1 MRSQRDEL
9 ALRRGTMS
17 AQNVTEPG
25 GPSNAW
31 AKVLRIARR
40 PREAG
45 RWRAELASA
54 IAGAVRPD
62 AAGVFLCRLG
72 DLADASLSVAPRE
85 HSGLG
90 ERLARDWLPRLRR
103 AGLDSSKSLFA
114 EPADEREAKLAR
126 SIRLEL
132 LEPAGFQ
139 GMLGVFLRAP
149 DGRIAGF
156 LTVFT
161 RTTAAERRSALSAQ
175 LSGVRLAAEASVRAS
190 MDVAAALGARFPEL
204 STDPLTPRERQVATL
219 AANGFSDLA
228 IAQRLSIA
236 EGTVGRHL
244 HNIYRKL
251 GVSSRIALV
260 NALCLKG

>member
-1 MRSQRDEL
+1 
-9 ALRRGTMS
+9 
-17 AQNVTEPG
+17 
-25 GPSNAW
+25 
-31 AKVLRIARR
+31 
-40 PREAG
+40 
-45 RWRAELASA
+45 
-54 IAGAVRPD
+54 
-62 AAGVFLCRLG
+62 LCRLG
-72 DLADASLSVAPRE
+72 DIADVSLSVAPSE
-85 HSGLG
+85 HSGVG

-103 AGLDSSKSLFA
+103 AGLDSSWSVV
-114 EPADEREAKLAR
+114 EPADEREASIAR

-132 LEPAGFQ
+132 LEPAGFR
-139 GMLGVFLRAP
+139 GMLGVFLRAH
-149 DGRIAGF
+149 DGRVAGF
-156 LTVFT
+156 LSVFT
-161 RTTAAERRSALSAQ
+161 RATAAERRSALSAQ
-175 LSGVRLAAEASVRAS
+175 LAGVRIAAEASVRAS

>member
-1 MRSQRDEL
+1 VSVEC
-9 ALRRGTMS
+9 GTDP
-17 AQNVTEPG
+17 N

-31 AKVLRIARR
+31 AKALRIARR

-45 RWRAELASA
+45 RWCNELANA
-54 IAGAVRPD
+54 MADAVRPD

-72 DLADASLSVAPRE
+72 DIADVSLSVAPRE
-85 HSGLG
+85 HSGVG

-103 AGLDSSKSLFA
+103 AGLDSSWNSFA
-114 EPADEREAKLAR
+114 EPADAREASIAR

-132 LEPAGFQ
+132 LEPAGFR
-139 GMLGVFLRAP
+139 GMLGVFLRAH
-149 DGRIAGF
+149 DGRVAGF
-156 LTVFT
+156 LSVFT
-161 RTTAAERRSALSAQ
+161 RTTAAERRAVLSAQ
-175 LSGVRLAAEASVRAS
+175 LAGVRGAAEASVRAS